1 MSQNPPDNPFGSQP
15 PEDPFGKPPE
25 DPGPQSAADIWRKAS
40 EEQQRRQQQQ
50 YQAPPP
56 MPPPPPP
63 PPPGHYAGPPVGA
76 QKADG
81 AITALVLGIIGIVV
95 CQLCAPFAWSIG
107 RKAERLVDASGG
119 TLGGRG
125 EATAGKILGII
136 GTIFLA
142 LIILFVIVIIGFGI
156 ALESSSTTTTFE
168 EF

>member
-25 DPGPQSAADIWRKAS
+25 DRGPQSAADIWRTAS
-40 EEQQRRQQQQ
+40 EQQQQ
-50 YQAPPP
+50 SAP

-63 PPPGHYAGPPVGA
+63 PGYYAGPPVGA

-81 AITALVLGIIGIVV
+81 AITSLVLGIVGVVV
-95 CQLCAPFAWSIG
+95 CQLCAPFAWSMG
-107 RKAERLVDASGG
+107 RKAERAVDASGG

-136 GTIFLA
+136 GTVFLI
-142 LIILFVIVIIGFGI
+142 LIIVLVIVLIGFGL
-156 ALESSSTTTTFE
+156 ALESSSTTTFE

>member
-1 MSQNPPDNPFGSQP
+1 VSQNPPDNPFGSQP

-40 EEQQRRQQQQ
+40 EEQQRQP
-50 YQAPPP
+50 PPP
-56 MPPPPPP
+56 MAPPPPPP
-63 PPPGHYAGPPVGA
+63 PPQGQYAGPPVGA
-76 QKADG
+76 QKAEG

-136 GTIFLA
+136 GTVFLV
-142 LIILFVIVIIGFGI
+142 LIILFVIVLIGFGL
-156 ALESSSTTTTFE
+156 ALESSSTTTFE